1 MKGKL
6 KTAVWAVSFVA
17 VVAGA
22 YAFGMPAYRRANPDA
37 AFSSLVGVRIPSGVR
52 IVRYSSG
59 LTDNFFHTTHFW
71 LFEGDVGGLRKLVEG
86 ARFSRSDDDAAW
98 ELPYAAAQ
106 FGFKLT
112 PQDLAEGY
120 ESDGAR
126 NRWFLVLKGK
136 QQAIYVL

>member
-1 MKGKL
+1 MKGKW
-6 KTAVWAVSFVA
+6 KAATWTASLVA

-22 YAFGMPAYRRANPDA
+22 YTFGMPAYRRANPDA
-37 AFSSLVGVRIPSGVR
+37 AFSSLVGEQVPSGVR

-59 LTDNFFHTTHFW
+59 FTDNFFHTTHFW
-71 LFEGDVGGLRKLVEG
+71 LVEGDVSALRKLVEG
-86 ARFSRSDDDAAW
+86 TRFGRSDEDAAW
-98 ELPYAAAQ
+98 ELPDAASQ
-106 FGFKLT
+106 FGLKLT

-120 ESDGAR
+120 ESDDDR